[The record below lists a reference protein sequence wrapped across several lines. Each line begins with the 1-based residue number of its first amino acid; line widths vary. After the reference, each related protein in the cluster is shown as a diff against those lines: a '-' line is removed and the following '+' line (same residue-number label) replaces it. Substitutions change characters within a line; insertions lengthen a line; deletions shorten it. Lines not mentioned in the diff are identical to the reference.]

1 MMEKL
6 NEYLQNLVSTCSY
19 ELHLEPNKPPY
30 TISANGTNEVAN
42 VALLGTQISTMI
54 FPLIPI
60 EVKQELPNKPEVEF
74 IHPHN
79 LGNFNFV
86 VKKSP
91 AGFIV
96 TIRPILGNEP
106 PKSAPISESFA
117 PPANNFP
124 ATTIEPSTPVI
135 SSFSNGFSQENTSSP
150 TIIESSSMNAF
161 SNNTQIQD
169 VSNLFY
175 SQIEIEDIQTDY
187 TVDNFADLQP
197 KIETVP
203 VYDPQFATTF
213 SDTSGY
219 DPAIREREFESE
231 YTPLEQNQYFQSS
244 QPSQQI
250 YIEEPPIQPVQ
261 QFQPVSQTQPIQ
273 QPQYMQ
279 QFQPVQQFHSQPIQ
293 PIQNMP
299 EEPIFV
305 AATANP
311 QARSRLDELFYKM
324 SDLGASDLH
333 MSVSMPPMVRKDGR
347 MEVLEG
353 ESTPLN
359 ADAMKQL
366 LTSIMPVKNQEEFD
380 RRHDSDFAYE
390 IPGLARFRAN
400 IFMDRKGM
408 GGVFRI
414 IPTKI
419 LTAEQ
424 LGLSKAIMDLCSL
437 SKGLVVV
444 TGPTGS
450 GKSTTLCA
458 MVDSINK
465 NREDHIITIEDPIE
479 FTHENQKCLVN
490 QREVHNH
497 TDSFKDAL
505 RAALRE
511 DPDILLVG
519 EMRDLETISIA
530 IETAETGHLV
540 FGTLHTTTAA
550 STIDRIIDQF
560 PADRQQQIR
569 VMLSESLKGVI
580 AQTLLPK
587 KGGGRVAAL
596 EILVVTP
603 AISNLIR
610 EGKTF
615 QIPSAMQTGK
625 NLGMVMLNDALFA
638 HVQSGKVEPRDA
650 YIKAVDKTNFESMLT
665 RNGFKI

>member
-1 MMEKL
+1 MEKL
-6 NEYLQNLVSTCSY
+6 NEYLQNLLSTCSY

-30 TISANGTNEVAN
+30 TISANGTNEVADF
-42 VALLGTQISTMI
+42 ALLGTQISTMI
-54 FPLIPI
+54 FPLIPN

-74 IHPHN
+74 VHPHN

-96 TIRPILGNEP
+96 TIRPILANANQP
-106 PKSAPISESFA
+106 QQNAPIPNSFV
-117 PPANNFP
+117 PPTNNYST
-124 ATTIEPSTPVI
+124 TTIESSTPVI
-135 SSFSNGFSQENTSSP
+135 SSFSNGFSQETISSP
-150 TIIESSSMNAF
+150 TIIESSSLNAL
-161 SNNTQIQD
+161 SNTTQIQD
-169 VSNLFY
+169 VSNSFY
-175 SQIEIEDIQTDY
+175 SQIEIEDSQPDY
-187 TVDNFADLQP
+187 TIDNFADLQP
-197 KIETVP
+197 KIETIP
-203 VYDPQFATTF
+203 VYDPQFATSF
-213 SDTSGY
+213 SDSSTY
-219 DPAIREREFESE
+219 DPEIREREFESE
-231 YTPLEQNQYFQSS
+231 YKPLEQNQYFQPIQTSE
-244 QPSQQI
+244 QI
-250 YIEEPPIQPVQ
+250 YIKEQPIQPVS
-261 QFQPVSQTQPIQ
+261 QFQPI
-273 QPQYMQ
+273 Q
-279 QFQPVQQFHSQPIQ
+279 QFQPVQQFQSQPIQ
-293 PIQNMP
+293 PMQSVP
-299 EEPIFV
+299 EEPMFV
-305 AATANP
+305 AAAANP
-311 QARSRLDELFYKM
+311 RAQSRMDELFHKM
-324 SDLGASDLH
+324 ADLGASDLH
-333 MSVSMPPMVRKDGR
+333 MSVSMPPMMRKDGR
-347 MEVLEG
+347 IEVLEG
-353 ESTPLN
+353 ESSPLN
-359 ADAMKQL
+359 AEAMKQL
-366 LTSIMPVKNQEEFD
+366 LTSIMPEKNQEEFD

-596 EILVVTP
+596 EILIVTP
-603 AISNLIR
+603 AVSNLIR

-650 YIKAVDKTNFESMLT
+650 YIKAVDKTNFEMMLT
-665 RNGFKI
+665 RNGFKL